1 LVTSTGKVL
10 VPGIDNLLSMVV
22 DQLLCLTDNVL
33 RQARL
38 SGTFDFRVQPKLRLT
53 IRIQG
58 NPSMG
63 IAQSCSMLHL
73 CARTMSLIVVR

>member
-1 LVTSTGKVL
+1 VL

-38 SGTFDFRVQPKLRLT
+38 SGTFDFRVQLKLGLT
-53 IRIQG
+53 IR
-58 NPSMG
+58 MG
-63 IAQSCSMLHL
+63 HMALHP
-73 CARTMSLIVVR
+73 RFFS